1 MLKLSISGKAA
12 TGACTNQLTINGPTA
27 RDPPVLCGTIT
38 GQHSKLVLNGKHQ
51 KHSKPAFLTF
61 LGDQGVY
68 GTFGLKIPNKNFATC
83 RTGEILSHGQKIRE
97 NMQFR
102 IFARNNCNVKTPLM
116 RIWDM
121 KIQSF
126 DNI

>member
-61 LGDQGVY
+61 LDDQGVY

-97 NMQFR
+97 IYAISNFCPEQLQCQNLHYGDLGHENS
-102 IFARNNCNVKTPLM
+102 IVG
-116 RIWDM
+116 
-121 KIQSF
+121 
-126 DNI
+126 